1 MNPPRTATSYQ
12 AFAASDGFRIILHE
26 PICPDCGSVN
36 ITENE
41 VETTD
46 GLTETA
52 LICADCGAA
61 WPLACV
67 AEWGGR
73 P

>member
-1 MNPPRTATSYQ
+1 M
-12 AFAASDGFRIILHE
+12 SDFRVIIHE
-26 PICPDCGSVN
+26 PICPECGSDH
-36 ITENE
+36 ITRDD
-41 VETTD
+41 VQTGD

-61 WPLACV
+61 WPLACIADWV
-67 AEWGGR
+67 TDWAAT